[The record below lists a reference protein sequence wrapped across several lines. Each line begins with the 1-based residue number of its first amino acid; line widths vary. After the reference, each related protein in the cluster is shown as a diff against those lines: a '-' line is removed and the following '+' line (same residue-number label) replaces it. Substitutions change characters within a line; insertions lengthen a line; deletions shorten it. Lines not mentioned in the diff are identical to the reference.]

1 MIYDR
6 EYRFIVPQEIYQLNN
21 VVRAASLPPSC
32 ATPWYRRYLY
42 EALGLCGP
50 KAALVSDLAYPDR
63 GRPSFWSGKI
73 FRRG

>member
-32 ATPWYRRYLY
+32 APP
-42 EALGLCGP
+42 LGIADTYMKRLGFVVR
-50 KAALVSDLAYPDR
+50 KQR
-63 GRPSFWSGKI
+63 
-73 FRRG
+73 